1 MTSDPTPTPSER
13 PVEAPE
19 VLEAPELAP
28 LSLPTLVRVSLA
40 FSQRMPSQRV
50 LDLMSRL
57 EGAEFTALATTQP
70 FRIIAFRALLRD
82 YPGRDPASMWLHAY
96 DVEVEV
102 EQPNPTN
109 GSTPTASLG
118 SAGFGAVDR

>member
-1 MTSDPTPTPSER
+1 MTDDPTPTPTER
-13 PVEAPE
+13 PAEVIEPE
-19 VLEAPELAP
+19 P
-28 LSLPTLVRVSLA
+28 LPTLVRVSLA

-82 YPGRDPASMWLHAY
+82 YPERDPSSMWLHAY

>member
-1 MTSDPTPTPSER
+1 MIDDPTPTPTPSER
-13 PVEAPE
+13 PAE
-19 VLEAPELAP
+19 VLEPEPLAN
-28 LSLPTLVRVSLA
+28 LPTLVRVSLA

-82 YPGRDPASMWLHAY
+82 HPERDPASMWLHAY

-118 SAGFGAVDR
+118 SAGFGAVGP